1 MTSESGL
8 MRSRCA
14 VAVPA
19 VLLIS
24 VAVCLPSRVWAN
36 QVSREFTREVVVGD
50 VTIGMVHERGVEARM
65 RNGILA
71 GISSV
76 TGSEVRLA
84 DHLVSL
90 TVAGRPSVDP
100 SASGSTW
107 RSFLDSGTTGRGSE
121 SSASGREPLPWEDA
135 EPLLARVLANHDSL
149 DPVVPGGDLDA
160 VGAIGRS
167 MYLPRGLR
175 RSARVA
181 SLGSFDAVM
190 RSRRARRALFKEA
203 ALRAVALDE
212 VRRFDENL
220 DRALQSWPGAAAMLG
235 AVDSVAS
242 AGLDTSSQLR
252 VISDT
257 QRAAQHLRSTAG
269 IAGKVSSRV
278 SQSGLGRAVNALGVV
293 AFGVELAEGF
303 MSERARARLLGE
315 AAEDAL
321 LVLGLEDARRLLEA
335 TNRDPAMVDGLGDAI
350 TELTT
355 MSRSRLR
362 EFERAAAGARASSV
376 RTLVDM
382 VAASML
388 SGGAALVLREVVGLA
403 EELSEHAHGVM
414 MVSALTTLG
423 AVLRGPTEALIH
435 DGRFER
441 MLASDLAV
449 RELVGFHGRLS
460 AEATASV
467 YNMLWTDRWGS
478 TTNLADLGRGL
489 GLTVAEWRTGTGNTE
504 GEYRREVERR
514 IGRLRDSAAFNAR
527 LPETLR
533 KLRGLYTGPLD
544 ETRPEGSE
552 PLDEI
557 PPEGSEPLDE
567 IRPEGPEPLDE
578 IRAGASRVFDGMEF
592 VLIPAG
598 EFRMGSTSSEADD
611 DERPVTRV
619 RISRGFW
626 LGKYEVTQA
635 QWESVT
641 GSNPSLFSDCG
652 GNCPV
657 EMVSWEEVQGFIGR
671 LNARAGREV
680 YRLPTEAEWEYAAR
694 AGTTGDRYGSLEAI
708 AWWRENSG
716 DRTHPAGGKSANGW
730 GLHDMLGNVC
740 ELVQDW
746 YGEYPGGTTVTDP
759 RGAESGSYR
768 VDRGGSWVNGA
779 RVVRA
784 PSRDYGRPGFHGNN
798 LGFRLLRTTR

>member
-1 MTSESGL
+1 MTLESGL

-100 SASGSTW
+100 SASGSTC
-107 RSFLDSGTTGRGSE
+107 RSLLDSVTTGRGSE

-175 RSARVA
+175 RSARAA

-220 DRALQSWPGAAAMLG
+220 DRALQSWSGAAAMLG

-242 AGLDTSSQLR
+242 AGLDTYSQLR

-278 SQSGLGRAVNALGVV
+278 SQSGLGRAVNALGIV
-293 AFGVELAEGF
+293 AYGVELAEGF
-303 MSERARARLLGE
+303 TSERARARLLGE

-335 TNRDPAMVDGLGDAI
+335 TNRDPTMVEGLGDAI

-362 EFERAAAGARASSV
+362 EYQRAAAGALASSV
-376 RTLVDM
+376 PTLGGM
-382 VAASML
+382 VAASVL
-388 SGGAALVLREVVGLA
+388 SGGAALVLREAAGLA

-504 GEYRREVERR
+504 GEYRREVEWR

-533 KLRGLYTGPLD
+533 KLRGLYAGPLD

-557 PPEGSEPLDE
+557 
-567 IRPEGPEPLDE
+567 
-578 IRAGASRVFDGMEF
+578 RAGASRVFDGVEF
-592 VLIPAG
+592 VWVPAG
-598 EFRMGSTSSEADD
+598 EFLMGSATS
-611 DERPVTRV
+611 RPVTRV
-619 RISRGFW
+619 RISQGFW

-635 QWESVT
+635 QWESVM
-641 GSNPSLFSDCG
+641 GSNPSHFSDCG

-657 EMVSWEEVQGFIGR
+657 EMVSWEDVQGFIGR

-680 YRLPTEAEWEYAAR
+680 YRLPTEAE
-694 AGTTGDRYGSLEAI
+694 
-708 AWWRENSG
+708 
-716 DRTHPAGGKSANGW
+716 
-730 GLHDMLGNVC
+730 
-740 ELVQDW
+740 
-746 YGEYPGGTTVTDP
+746 
-759 RGAESGSYR
+759 
-768 VDRGGSWVNGA
+768 
-779 RVVRA
+779 
-784 PSRDYGRPGFHGNN
+784 
-798 LGFRLLRTTR
+798 